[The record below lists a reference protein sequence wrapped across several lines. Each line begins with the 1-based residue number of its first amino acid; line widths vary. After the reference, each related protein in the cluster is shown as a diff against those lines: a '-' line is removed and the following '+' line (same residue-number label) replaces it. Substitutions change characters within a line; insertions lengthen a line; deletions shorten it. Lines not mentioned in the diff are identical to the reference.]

1 MTKFDIEEFIDSTPF
16 SRTQYIT
23 LFVCVLIC
31 FIDGF
36 DLVLLGKIAPAI
48 AKDFGET
55 SAAMT
60 PVFVYQQIGLA
71 IGAFVISPLAD
82 RVGRRLM
89 LIVCCLFL
97 SVTMLASIYVQSLH
111 MLAIMRGIAGIFI
124 AACLPIAMTLISE
137 LTPKTSRSTLVAVV
151 LGGYSVG
158 SAATAFVAAWLLDDY
173 GWESGF
179 IIGGLVPLLCL
190 PLLILVVPESLK
202 LRAERD
208 PYDARIARTLRRID
222 RNVALNGDEMFVLGA
237 SSGQVRKARLTDV
250 FSEGR
255 FTITML
261 LWAAYTLSVVLTVL
275 LGTWLPSFFQEM
287 AGIPIQEFAL
297 VALIGYLG
305 GVTGPLAFGWLMD
318 RMRPALLLA
327 GAYLALAVCI
337 NMLAWVPFHSL
348 AFILVVVCWA
358 FFQSGGQGGI
368 KLLATHVYPP
378 RMRSTALGWAGGASR
393 IGAVIAPIAGGF
405 ALAQQFSLQLTMAM
419 AAVLPLGVA
428 VLMLGLATMREHP
441 TISGAR
447 PVRP

>member
-1 MTKFDIEEFIDSTPF
+1 MTEFDVEEFIDRAPLSA
-16 SRTQYIT
+16 TQYIT
-23 LFVCVLIC
+23 VFACVLIC

-48 AKDFGET
+48 AADFGEA

-82 RVGRRLM
+82 RMGRRLM
-89 LIVCCLFL
+89 LIICCFFL
-97 SVTMLASIYVQSLH
+97 SVTMLASIYVQSLQ
-111 MLAIMRGIAGIFI
+111 MLAVMRGIGGIFM

-137 LTPKTSRSTLVAVV
+137 LTPRNRRSTLVALI
-151 LGGYSVG
+151 LGGYSIG

-179 IIGGLVPLLCL
+179 IIGGIVPLVCL
-190 PLLILVVPESLK
+190 PLLIFVVPESLK
-202 LRAERD
+202 LRAERN
-208 PYDARIARTLRRID
+208 PHDARIAQTLRRID
-222 RNVALNGDEMFVLGA
+222 RNLTLRGDEVFVLGA
-237 SSGQVRKARLTDV
+237 TGAQVRKAKLNDV

-255 FTITML
+255 LTTTML
-261 LWAAYTLSVVLTVL
+261 LWAAYTLSVILTVL

-287 AGIPIQEFAL
+287 AGIPIQQFAL

-305 GVTGPLAFGWLMD
+305 GVTGPLVIGWLMD

-327 GAYLALAVCI
+327 GAYLLLTICI

-348 AFILVVVCWA
+348 AFILVVICWA
-358 FFQSGGQGGI
+358 FFQSGGQGGL
-368 KLLATHVYPP
+368 KLLATHLYPP
-378 RMRSTALGWAGGASR
+378 RMRSTALGWASGASR
-393 IGAVIAPIAGGF
+393 VGAIVAPIAGGF
-405 ALAQQFSLQLTMAM
+405 ALAQQFSLQFTMAM

-428 VLMLGLATMREHP
+428 VLMLVLATVSEEGP
-441 TISGAR
+441 AADAEPSKL
-447 PVRP
+447 